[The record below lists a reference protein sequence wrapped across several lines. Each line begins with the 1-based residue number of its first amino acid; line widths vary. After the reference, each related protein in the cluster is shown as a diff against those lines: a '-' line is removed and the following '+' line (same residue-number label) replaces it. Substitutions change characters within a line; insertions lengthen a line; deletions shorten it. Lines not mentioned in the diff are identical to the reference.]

1 MNRVNEYKTA
11 FISYSTSSDLIYSGF
26 TETIYSI
33 YSRKTSPWLYEIKKD
48 NIKFI
53 SL

>member
-11 FISYSTSSDLIYSGF
+11 FMSYSTSDLIYSGF
-26 TETIYSI
+26 TETIYSL
-33 YSRKTSPWLYEIKKD
+33 YSRKSPPWLYEIKKD